1 MVLEHEVGNHQ
12 DEDRPL
18 DAKALTQA
26 IVDKI
31 PTQKD
36 DLFKFQIEWDI
47 VDAVCYLFNL
57 FKLFIYLFISFI
69 YLCLL
74 IS

>member
-1 MVLEHEVGNHQ
+1 
-12 DEDRPL
+12 
-18 DAKALTQA
+18 
-26 IVDKI
+26 
-31 PTQKD
+31 
-36 DLFKFQIEWDI
+36 

-74 IS
+74 ISWKFNDFLFFFCLTL